1 MTLCPLCYIHV
12 ADVAARDLH
21 AFAHGY
27 KPPPWGAPK
36 RSSLL
41 GGTAAA
47 WAGSRPG
54 SSRRPA
60 SASSLRGGS
69 SSRPASAVYGRA
81 RTITSTE
88 TLVDRPL
95 GASRVRPG
103 SAPAFRQRPASGG
116 SERTLSALSLSHRSL
131 LVEQP
136 RGPNRVRL
144 ERPAS
149 VAVSSVMRSIAEQ
162 RASGR
167 SQLARPASASARV
180 PTQSNR
186 VKHQLAMARTQGR
199 VGER

>member
-69 SSRPASAVYGRA
+69 SRPASAVYGRA

-88 TLVDRPL
+88 TLADRPL

-116 SERTLSALSLSHRSL
+116 SERTSSALSLSHRSL
-131 LVEQP
+131 LAEQP

-186 VKHQLAMARTQGR
+186 VEHQLAMARARR